1 MSGSISA
8 KIKSLDELVCELD
21 RLKDQSKRIVFT
33 NGCFDL
39 LHVGHTRYLEAAR
52 SYGDVLVVAVNS
64 DSSTRQI
71 KGDKRPLLPQDERA
85 ELLAALSVVDY
96 VLVFDEPDPHHILS
110 KIVPHVL
117 IKGGD
122 WPPDQIIG
130 RDIVEAAGGKVI
142 LIPEIPGRSTSA
154 IIQSI
159 LDLHR

>member
-1 MSGSISA
+1 MSRVSA
-8 KIKSLDELVCELD
+8 KIKSLDELVSELD
-21 RLKDQSKRIVFT
+21 RLKEQERRIVFT

-39 LHVGHTRYLEAAR
+39 LHTGHTRYLEAAHT
-52 SYGDVLVVAVNS
+52 YGDVLVVAVNS
-64 DSSTRQI
+64 DSSVKKI

-117 IKGGD
+117 VKGGD
-122 WPPDQIIG
+122 WAADEIIG
-130 RDIVEAAGGKVI
+130 RDIVEAAGGEVI
-142 LIPEIPGRSTSA
+142 VVPEIPGRSTSK

-159 LDLHR
+159 LDLHY

>member
-1 MSGSISA
+1 MSRASA
-8 KIKSLDELVCELD
+8 KIKPLDELVCELD
-21 RLKDQSKRIVFT
+21 RLKQQERRIVFT

-39 LHVGHTRYLEAAR
+39 LHTGHTRYLEAAR

-64 DSSTRQI
+64 DSSVKKI

-110 KIVPHVL
+110 SIVPDILV
-117 IKGGD
+117 KGGD
-122 WPPDQIIG
+122 WAPDEIIG
-130 RDIVEAAGGKVI
+130 RDIVETAGGKVI
-142 LIPEIPGRSTSA
+142 VVPEIPGRSTSK

-159 LDLHR
+159 LNQHK

>member
-1 MSGSISA
+1 MSRVSA

-21 RLKDQSKRIVFT
+21 RLKAQDKRIVFT

-39 LHVGHTRYLEAAR
+39 LHVGHTRYLETAR

-64 DSSTRQI
+64 DSSVGEI

-85 ELLAALSVVDY
+85 ELLAALAVVDY
-96 VLVFDEPDPHHILS
+96 VLVFDEPDPHHVLS

-117 IKGGD
+117 VKGGD
-122 WPPDQIIG
+122 WAQDEIIG
-130 RDIVEAAGGKVI
+130 RDIVEMAGGKVI
-142 LIPEIPGRSTSA
+142 VVPEIPGRSSTA

-159 LDLHR
+159 LDQHK